1 MYKRQVQGDSDRGLY
16 QNFFKERSDSS
27 GEKSTLLWTS
37 GTFDSVSYTHLK
49 NYTINLLLAVFH
61 EDEYVEPEENFSDV
75 DLEETLNELLDE
87 AVKRGLIE
95 DSVVY
100 RCLLYTSRCV

>member
-1 MYKRQVQGDSDRGLY
+1 MRKKLH
-16 QNFFKERSDSS
+16 NEPSS
-27 GEKSTLLWTS
+27 GCIFTKMNTPSR
-37 GTFDSVSYTHLK
+37 K
-49 NYTINLLLAVFH
+49 R
-61 EDEYVEPEENFSDV
+61 NFPGV

-100 RCLLYTSRCV
+100 RDLLTPD